1 MSEEA
6 QLSEIAET
14 PGTSEPASGATA
26 ESAPGEAAPTT
37 AGSGEPRPVVCVI
50 DGNSIL
56 HRAFHAI
63 PPTMAAPDGR
73 PTGAL
78 FGFVSMFL
86 KMLEEFRPFGV
97 ICVFDKGKPQR
108 RMDLLP
114 QYKAQRPPTDPVLKA
129 QFPMIRELVAAM
141 GVPVMELEGWEG
153 DDLLGT
159 LGRQGEAAG
168 YDMLLVTGDRDAYQ
182 LVTDHVRV
190 VSTKKGLSDVVVY
203 DPAGVAEL
211 YDGVTP
217 AQIPDFYGMKGDSS
231 DNIPGVP
238 GVGPKKAAAL
248 LAQYGSLDEILA
260 HADEVKGKMGENLRA
275 HADDARVSRQVAT
288 IDCTAPVSFDADAAA
303 WPQFDPE
310 RVRAHFGE
318 LGFTQLTRRVLAYAG
333 VEPGSGAAASAG
345 AGADGA
351 AGQGAGQAMAPK
363 LPDAPIEGPA
373 AWERLRAAIGEG
385 AWLGVFVDEA
395 QDSGS
400 LFDLDQALYV
410 ALSSGWEVE
419 APADAGLA
427 RTAQGAP
434 VPPEGHAAEREA
446 EVLRFEGDDVT
457 AALLEA
463 YRDGHVVSFSV
474 KDDLHALIPVDSSQ
488 PALLDA
494 TALDPTRM
502 FDVSVAAYLLDSNR
516 SDFEQ
521 ASVVAAYLPFELPA
535 APELP
540 KAGKGRKSAQAA
552 GASDP
557 EADRRARQHVAV
569 ACAAATLALH
579 EALSPMLDADGSR
592 ACFDDIEMPL
602 VPALLVLE
610 RAGMSVS
617 LPRLA
622 ELSAELGGQ
631 IDAIRARIFEAAG
644 GEPFNLDSPMQL
656 SQVLFERLGLPT
668 KGLKKTQRGYY
679 STNAKVLDELAHD
692 WPIVA
697 DILEYRERAK
707 IKSTYLDAL
716 PLQVQGDGR
725 VHTQYNQTVTAT
737 GRLSSSNPNLQN
749 IPIRSELG
757 RMVREAFVP
766 ADPQSSCILGCDYSQ
781 IELRLLAHLSQ
792 DPGLI
797 AAFTEGEDFHAE
809 TAARVFGVAP
819 AQVTPEMRS
828 RAKAVNFGIVY
839 GQQAYGL
846 STSLG
851 ISFAEAQDM
860 IDRYFIQF
868 PMVRAYLDGLVAFAH
883 EHGWV
888 ETMYGR
894 KRHIPEV
901 FSRMKPVREFGERTA
916 MNHPMQ
922 GSAADI
928 IKMAMARVRRRMDAE
943 GLRAKMI
950 VQVHDELD
958 FDCPLDEV
966 QAVSELVREEMTG
979 VVELRVP
986 LVVSCDTG
994 RSWAE
999 AH

>member
-6 QLSEIAET
+6 Q
-14 PGTSEPASGATA
+14 
-26 ESAPGEAAPTT
+26 
-37 AGSGEPRPVVCVI
+37 PRPVVCVI

-63 PPTMAAPDGR
+63 PPTMEAPDGR

-86 KMLEEFRPFGV
+86 KMLEEFRPYGV

-114 QYKAQRPPTDPVLKA
+114 AYKAQRPPTDPVLKA

-159 LGRQGEAAG
+159 LGRQGEVAG

-238 GVGPKKAAAL
+238 GIGPKKAAAL

-260 HADEVKGKMGENLRA
+260 HVDEVKGKMGENLRT

-288 IDCTAPVSFDADAAA
+288 IDCTAPVSFDPDAAA

-310 RVRAHFGE
+310 RVRTYFGE
-318 LGFTQLTRRVLAYAG
+318 LGFTQLTRRVLAYANADTDA
-333 VEPGSGAAASAG
+333 PGEGGGDAAA
-345 AGADGA
+345 
-351 AGQGAGQAMAPK
+351 PVPH
-363 LPDAPIEGPA
+363 LPDAPLEGEA
-373 AWERLRAAIGEG
+373 AWDRLHAALREG
-385 AWLGVFVDEA
+385 AWLGVLVDEA

-400 LFDLDQALYV
+400 LFDLDQSVYV
-410 ALSSGWEVE
+410 ALSSGWVVE
-419 APADAGLA
+419 APTTDGSPAGA
-427 RTAQGAP
+427 GEAPSAGTRTAQGAP

-446 EVLRFEGDDVT
+446 EVLRFEGDDAT

-463 YRDGHVVSFSV
+463 YAHGRVASFSV
-474 KDDLHALIPVDSSQ
+474 KDDLHRLVPVDSFE
-488 PALLDA
+488 PALLDVNE
-494 TALDPTRM
+494 LDPARM

-516 SDFEQ
+516 PDFEH
-521 ASVVAAYLPFELPA
+521 SSIVAAYLPYELPA
-535 APELP
+535 APEPP
-540 KAGKGRKSAQAA
+540 KAKGGKGRKAASAA
-552 GASDP
+552 GDP
-557 EADRRARQHVAV
+557 QAEADARRRLAMAT
-569 ACAAATLALH
+569 AASTLALRD
-579 EALSPMLDADGSR
+579 ALAYMMAADGSL
-592 ACFDDIEMPL
+592 ACFDEIEMPL
-602 VPALLVLE
+602 IGALVTLE
-610 RAGMSVS
+610 RSGMTVS

-622 ELSAELGGQ
+622 TLSDELGAQ
-631 IDAIRARIFEAAG
+631 MDAMRARIIEAAG
-644 GEPFNLDSPMQL
+644 GEEFNVDSPAQL

-668 KGLKKTQRGYY
+668 EGNKRSKSTGNY
-679 STNAKVLDELAHD
+679 STSAKVLEELAPAF
-692 WPIVA
+692 PIVA

-716 PLQVQGDGR
+716 PQQAARWRDGR
-725 VHTQYNQTVTAT
+725 VHTQYNQTATAT
-737 GRLSSSNPNLQN
+737 GRLSSSDPNLQN

-766 ADPQSSCILGCDYSQ
+766 ADPEGSCILGCDYSQ

-819 AQVTPEMRS
+819 SEVTPEMRS

-851 ISFAEAQDM
+851 ISFAEAQEM

-868 PMVRAYLDGLVAFAH
+868 PKVRSYLDELKAFAH
-883 EHGWV
+883 ARGWV

-894 KRHIPEV
+894 KRHVPEI
-901 FSRMKPVREFGERTA
+901 FSHNPNLRSFGERTA

-928 IKMAMARVRRRMDAE
+928 IKIAMARVQRRLKSE
-943 GLRAKMI
+943 GLRATML

-966 QAVSELVREEMTG
+966 DAVSELVREEMTG

>member
-6 QLSEIAET
+6 LVEET
-14 PGTSEPASGATA
+14 PEAPVPAS
-26 ESAPGEAAPTT
+26 APEGVAAPEGG
-37 AGSGEPRPVVCVI
+37 ARPVVCVI

-63 PPTMAAPDGR
+63 PPAMEAPDGR
-73 PTGAL
+73 STGAL

-217 AQIPDFYGMKGDSS
+217 AQIPDFYGMKGDTS

-238 GVGPKKAAAL
+238 GIGPKKAAAL

-260 HADEVKGKMGENLRA
+260 HADEVKGKMGENLRT
-275 HADDARVSRQVAT
+275 HADDARVSRRVAT
-288 IDCTAPVSFDADAAA
+288 IDCTAPVTFDPDAAA

-310 RVRAHFGE
+310 RVRTHFGE

-333 VEPGSGAAASAG
+333 VEAGSGGMTAAAAG
-345 AGADGA
+345 DALGEGA
-351 AGQGAGQAMAPK
+351 AQGMAPI
-363 LPDAPIEGPA
+363 LPDAPLEGAA
-373 AWERLRAAIGEG
+373 AWDRLRAAIREG
-385 AWLGVFVDEA
+385 AWLGVLVDEA

-419 APADAGLA
+419 APADAGLP

-434 VPPEGHAAEREA
+434 VPPEGHAAQREA
-446 EVLRFEGDDVT
+446 EVLRFEGDDAT

-463 YRDGHVVSFSV
+463 YRDGRVASFSV
-474 KDDLHALIPVDSSQ
+474 KDDLHALIPVDSSLPTQ
-488 PALLDA
+488 LDA
-494 TALDPTRM
+494 ATLDPARM

-516 SDFEQ
+516 SDFDRS
-521 ASVVAAYLPFELPA
+521 AVVAAYLPFELPVP
-535 APELP
+535 PEP
-540 KAGKGRKSAQAA
+540 VKPSRGRKPAQPV

-557 EADRRARQHVAV
+557 ESDRRARQRVAV
-569 ACAAATLALH
+569 AAAAATLALH
-579 EALSPMLDADGSR
+579 EALSIMLDADGSR

-602 VPALLVLE
+602 IPALLVLE
-610 RAGMSVS
+610 RAGMTVS

-622 ELSAELGGQ
+622 ELSSELGGQ
-631 IDAIRARIFEAAG
+631 IDAIRARVFEEAG

-679 STNAKVLDELAHD
+679 STNAKVLDELAQD

-725 VHTQYNQTVTAT
+725 VHTQYNQTKTAT

-766 ADPQSSCILGCDYSQ
+766 ADPEHSCILGCDYSQ

-819 AQVTPEMRS
+819 ADVTPEMRS

-868 PMVRAYLDGLVAFAH
+868 PRVRAYLDGLVAFAH

-894 KRHIPEV
+894 KRHIPEI

-928 IKMAMARVRRRMDAE
+928 IKIAMARVRRRMDAE

-966 QAVSELVREEMTG
+966 EAVSALVREEMTG
-979 VVELRVP
+979 VVELSVP

>member
-1 MSEEA
+1 MTDSADNIENA
-6 QLSEIAET
+6 
-14 PGTSEPASGATA
+14 ATGGDG
-26 ESAPGEAAPTT
+26 PRAAI
-37 AGSGEPRPVVCVI
+37 CVI

-56 HRAFHAI
+56 HRAYHAI
-63 PPTMAAPDGR
+63 PDTMAAPDGR
-73 PTGAL
+73 PTNAL

-86 KMLEEFRPFGV
+86 KMLEEFHPYGV
-97 ICVFDKGKPQR
+97 ICVFDKGRPQR

-114 QYKAQRPPTDPVLKA
+114 QYKAQRPPTDPTLKA

-159 LGRQGEAAG
+159 LARQGEQAG

-190 VSTKKGLSDVVVY
+190 VSTKKGLSDVVIY
-203 DPAGVAEL
+203 DPAAVAEL

-248 LAQYGSLDEILA
+248 LNQYGTLDEVLA
-260 HADEVKGKMGENLRA
+260 HAGEIKGKMGENLRE
-275 HADDARVSRQVAT
+275 HADDARVSRRVAT
-288 IDCTAPVSFDADAAA
+288 IDCTAPVTFDAAAAA
-303 WPQFDPE
+303 WPQFDPA

-318 LGFTQLTRRVLAYAG
+318 LGFTQLTRRVLAYA
-333 VEPGSGAAASAG
+333 SAA
-345 AGADGA
+345 DDE
-351 AGQGAGQAMAPK
+351 QATAVVSEALAPR
-363 LPDAPIEGPA
+363 LPDEALEGEE
-373 AWERLRAAIGEG
+373 AWERLDTALDEG
-385 AWLGVFVDEA
+385 AWLGVFVDAA

-400 LFDLDQALYV
+400 LFDLEQSVYV
-410 ALSSGWEVE
+410 ALSSGWVVE
-419 APADAGLA
+419 GAGCGGRSDDASESVAPVSAGSA
-427 RTAQGAP
+427 KGAP
-434 VPPEGHAAEREA
+434 VPPEGHAAEQPA
-446 EVLRFEGDDVT
+446 EVLRFGGDDAT

-463 YRDGHVVSFSV
+463 YRRGRVASFSV
-474 KDDLHALIPVDSSQ
+474 KDDLHLLVPTDSSE
-488 PALLDA
+488 PAMLDLSTFDSA
-494 TALDPTRM
+494 RA

-516 SDFEQ
+516 SDYGR
-521 ASVVAAYLPFELPA
+521 ASIVAAYLPFELPA
-535 APELP
+535 APEEP
-540 KAGKGRKSAQAA
+540 KPAKGKRSKAALAGVADPAQDERTRRRLAIASA
-552 GASDP
+552 AS
-557 EADRRARQHVAV
+557 
-569 ACAAATLALH
+569 TLALRD
-579 EALSPMLDADGSR
+579 ALAQMMDADGSL
-592 ACFDDIEMPL
+592 ACFDRIEMPL
-602 VPALLVLE
+602 VPALVTLE
-610 RAGMSVS
+610 RAGMTVS

-631 IDAIRARIFEAAG
+631 LDELRERIYAQAG
-644 GEPFNLDSPMQL
+644 GEPFNVDSPMQL
-656 SQVLFERLGLPT
+656 SQVLFDRLGLPT

-679 STNAKVLDELAHD
+679 STNAKVLEDLAHD

-716 PLQVQGDGR
+716 PLQAGRWGDGR
-725 VHTQYNQTVTAT
+725 VHTQYNQTSTAT
-737 GRLSSSNPNLQN
+737 GRLSSSDPNLQN

-757 RMVREAFVP
+757 RMVRAAFVP
-766 ADPQSSCILGCDYSQ
+766 EDPDASCILGCDYSQ

-792 DPGLI
+792 DVGLI
-797 AAFTEGEDFHAE
+797 AAFTDGEDFHAE
-809 TAARVFGVAP
+809 TAARVFGVP
-819 AQVTPEMRS
+819 PSEVTPEMRS

-851 ISFAEAQDM
+851 ISFVEAQDM
-860 IDRYFIQF
+860 IDRYYIQF
-868 PMVRAYLDGLVAFAH
+868 PGVRAYLDGLVAFAH

-894 KRHIPEV
+894 KRHIPELYAKV
-901 FSRMKPVREFGERTA
+901 PSIRSFGDRTA

-928 IKMAMARVRRRMDAE
+928 IKIAMARVARRMEAE
-943 GLRAKMI
+943 GFKARMI

-966 QAVSELVREEMTG
+966 EALSALVREEMTG
-979 VVELRVP
+979 VAQLRVP